1 MPRIPDTEIER
12 IKREV
17 DLVALIQSKG
27 IECRKHGSKDLAAK
41 CPFHEDDTASLI
53 VTPHKNIW
61 HCMGC
66 GKAGSVFDFVMAYEG
81 MSFRHAYEVLAQGD
95 VKSLMR
101 AGPPVKRAF
110 TPKLES
116 PVTFDADDYTVTG
129 QVIDYYHQRL
139 KQVPL
144 ALDYLKKRGLTE
156 EAIDA
161 FRIGY
166 ADRTLGLRLPSAET
180 KAGGEIRERLKK
192 IGLLRAES
200 GHEHFNGCVTFPII
214 SAAGITEVYGRKVY
228 NNLRPGT
235 HYHLYLPGP
244 HVGIFN
250 AAALTASREI
260 IVCESIIDALTFW
273 CAGFR
278 HVTCIYGTEGFTDEL
293 EQALLAHKTER
304 VYLAYDRDKAGDR
317 AADRD
322 AARFLA
328 KGIECYRIRFP
339 QGMDANDYARKVGP
353 PDKSL
358 RLLIQSA
365 EWLGKGKAPEKP
377 SVPPPVEPTP
387 VVSLAK
393 EESSSEIEELCSAE
407 NSTPAPSSLVAAKLA
422 ADAEDESATNEKKAP
437 LAPEP
442 VPVERSG
449 EDITVTLGERSYRVR
464 GLDKNN
470 SFEVLRVNLRLM
482 YNGLYHVN
490 VIDLYQARQ
499 RQHYIE
505 EAARETLLEA
515 ELIKRDL
522 GKLLLKLEELQEER
536 IKSPL
541 APADP
546 GVAIGASER
555 EEALALLRD
564 PHLLE
569 RILADFDACGIVGE
583 RTNKLTGYLAAISRK
598 LDRPLAIIIQST
610 SAAGKS
616 ALMEAVLSFVPDE
629 EKIKY
634 SAMTGQSLY
643 YLGEKDLQHKVLAIV
658 EEEGAEK
665 ASYALKLL
673 QSEGELTIASTSKDD
688 QGRLKTEEYHVEGPV
703 MIFLTTTAVDVD
715 EELLNRCIVLT
726 VDESREQTEA
736 IHQLQREAETLAG
749 LQRKLDRDHVWRIHR
764 NAQRLLRPLHVVNS
778 YAPRLT
784 FLSDRTRTR
793 RDHMKYL
800 TLIRTMALLH
810 QHQRTIKTLPSGT
823 EYIDVTLEDI
833 TAANR
838 IAHEVLGRSLDELP
852 PQTRKLLGL
861 LDAMVRRK
869 CHDEKMEPCDL
880 LFSRRQVRD
889 WTGWGNTQL
898 RIHLDRLVELEYLL
912 PHRGSR
918 GQSFV
923 YELLFDGNMQTGQ
936 PQLVGLIDPHT
947 LGYDKKLAG
956 VNGDVVG
963 PKRPQNGAVAG
974 LDRGDQSPANSHEPK
989 VYHLRNGSEA
999 LPTQARRVAAVAS

>member
-1 MPRIPDTEIER
+1 MPRIPESEISR
-12 IKREV
+12 IKQEV

-27 IECRKHGSKDLAAK
+27 IECRKHGSKDLAAR
-41 CPFHEDDTASLI
+41 CPFHEDGTASLI
-53 VTPHKNIW
+53 ATPAKNIW
-61 HCMGC
+61 HCLGC
-66 GKAGSVFDFVMAYEG
+66 GKGGSVFDFVMAYEG

-95 VKSLMR
+95 VKTLMR
-101 AGPPVKRAF
+101 AGPPVKHAF

-116 PVTFDADDYTVTG
+116 PVAFDADDYTVMK

-139 KQVPL
+139 KQTPL
-144 ALDYLKKRGLTE
+144 AMEYLQKRGVTE
-156 EAIDA
+156 EAIAA
-161 FRIGY
+161 FQIGY
-166 ADRTLGLRLPSAET
+166 ADRTLGLRLPNTVT
-180 KAGGEIRERLKK
+180 KAGADVRERLKK
-192 IGLLRAES
+192 LGLLRAET
-200 GHEHFNGCVTFPII
+200 GHEHFNGCVTFPI
-214 SAAGITEVYGRKVY
+214 SSPVGITEVYGRKVY

-250 AAALTASREI
+250 AAALTASREMI
-260 IVCESIIDALTFW
+260 LCESLIDALTFW

-293 EQALLAHKTER
+293 WQAFLTHKTER

-317 AADRD
+317 ASDRD
-322 AARFLA
+322 AARFLS
-328 KGIECYRIRFP
+328 KGIECCRIKFP
-339 QGMDANDYARKVGP
+339 QGMDANEYARKVGP
-353 PDKSL
+353 PDRSL

-365 EWLGKGKAPEKP
+365 EWLGKGKAPEKTSCTGATP
-377 SVPPPVEPTP
+377 EKTSVEQPVE
-387 VVSLAK
+387 LA
-393 EESSSEIEELCSAE
+393 
-407 NSTPAPSSLVAAKLA
+407 PAPSSLVAAKLA
-422 ADAEDESATNEKKAP
+422 AEAEEKPATNKKKDEGLP
-437 LAPEP
+437 MESVPET
-442 VPVERSG
+442 G
-449 EDITVTLGERSYRVR
+449 DLTITLGERQWRVR

-470 SFEVLRVNLRLM
+470 SHEVLRVNLRLWHQ
-482 YNGLYHVN
+482 GLYHVN
-490 VIDLYQARQ
+490 VVDLYQARQ

-505 EAARETLLEA
+505 EAAKETLLDA

-522 GKLLLKLEELQEER
+522 GKLLLKLEEVQEER
-536 IKSPL
+536 IRAAL
-541 APADP
+541 TVEAPAAAMTDQ
-546 GVAIGASER
+546 ER

-569 RILADFDACGIVGE
+569 RILKDFDRCGIVGE

-598 LDRPLAIIIQST
+598 LDRPLAIIVQST

-643 YLGEKDLQHKVLAIV
+643 YLGEKDLKNKILAIA

-736 IHQLQREAETLAG
+736 IHHLQREAETLAG
-749 LQRKLDRDHVWRIHR
+749 LERKLDRDQVWNVHR
-764 NAQRLLRPLHVVNS
+764 NAQRLLRSLHVVNPH
-778 YAPRLT
+778 APRLT

-793 RDHMKYL
+793 RDHIKYL

-810 QHQRTIKTLPSGT
+810 QHQRPIQTLPNGT
-823 EYIDVTLEDI
+823 EYIEATREDI
-833 TAANR
+833 AAANR

-861 LDAMVRRK
+861 LQTMVQQKAR
-869 CHDEKMEPCDL
+869 DLKMEPGDFR
-880 LFSRRQVRD
+880 FSRRQVRD
-889 WTGWGNTQL
+889 WIGWGNTQL
-898 RIHLDRLVELEYLL
+898 KIHLGRLEDFEYLAIHRS
-912 PHRGSR
+912 PHQVQGY
-918 GQSFV
+918 F
-923 YELLFDGNMQTGQ
+923 YELLYDGKGGDGGRFL
-936 PQLVGLIDPHT
+936 PGLIDLPPE
-947 LGYDKKLAG
+947 YDENRSGQKGHRSGAG
-956 VNGDVVG
+956 RPEVG
-963 PKRPQNGAVAG
+963 GWSG
-974 LDRGDQSPANSHEPK
+974 SGRGTVMPVKPMQK
-989 VYHLRNGSEA
+989 NGSRWSPSPESKN
-999 LPTQARRVAAVAS
+999 TQLETNGHATS